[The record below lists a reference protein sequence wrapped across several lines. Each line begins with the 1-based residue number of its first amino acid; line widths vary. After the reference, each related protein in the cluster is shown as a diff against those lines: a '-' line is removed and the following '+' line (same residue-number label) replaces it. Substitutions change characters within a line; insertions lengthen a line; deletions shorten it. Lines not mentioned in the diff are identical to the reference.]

1 MLRIGKMADYG
12 LLIADCLASPSKE
25 GEADQLTTDAIVR
38 HTGLPDATVRKLLR
52 LLVDAGLVSS
62 RRGLRGGYRLNREAN
77 RITVAE
83 LIAAVEGPIGLT
95 ECAQAEDHC
104 SLSPGCGQRANWNVI
119 NDLINRQLATITL
132 ADMRGDLS
140 HRGGSR
146 IMARVE

>member
-12 LLIADCLASPSKE
+12 LLIADCLANESE
-25 GEADQLTTDAIVR
+25 QLTTEAIVQN
-38 HTGLPDATVRKLLR
+38 TGLPDATVRKLLR

-62 RRGLRGGYRLNREAN
+62 RRGLKGGYRLKREAS

-83 LIAAVEGPIGLT
+83 LIAAIEGPIGLT
-95 ECAQAEDHC
+95 ECSQVEDHC

-132 ADMRGDLS
+132 ADMCGDLS
-140 HRGGSR
+140 RRGASR
-146 IMARVE
+146 ISVTQVGA

>member
-1 MLRIGKMADYG
+1 MADYG
-12 LLIADCLASPSKE
+12 LLIADCLASDPE
-25 GEADQLTTDAIVR
+25 QMTTEAIIQ

-62 RRGLRGGYRLNREAN
+62 RRGLKGGYRLSREAN
-77 RITVAE
+77 RISVAE
-83 LIAAVEGPIGLT
+83 LISAIEGPIGLT
-95 ECAQAEDHC
+95 ECSQPDDHC

-132 ADMRGDLS
+132 ADMLGDLS

-146 IMARVE
+146 IAVSRA